1 MVNNF
6 DVFCTIPF
14 LYYSYPSSRLS
25 HLELHLHCS
34 PFLKPPIPHPPKP
47 THAHP
52 RPPTPTHPPTH
63 THLQAIGGPQT
74 RGGPRLIDGG
84 ADTPPQRRS
93 RRASRVPVASASN
106 VAVGEIVVERMSA
119 SSQNEAVGQNLDAL
133 LAMGY
138 TDQSAVAALAHTGG
152 FLEPAIELLSA
163 DPEFGKRP

>member
-1 MVNNF
+1 M
-6 DVFCTIPF
+6 DV
-14 LYYSYPSSRLS
+14 SPSVGTLNRPGACVSISRHPTLTFVS
-25 HLELHLHCS
+25 EHAY
-34 PFLKPPIPHPPKP
+34 KRNPPKP

-52 RPPTPTHPPTH
+52 RPPTPIHPPTH

>member
-1 MVNNF
+1 M
-6 DVFCTIPF
+6 
-14 LYYSYPSSRLS
+14 
-25 HLELHLHCS
+25 
-34 PFLKPPIPHPPKP
+34 
-47 THAHP
+47 
-52 RPPTPTHPPTH
+52 
-63 THLQAIGGPQT
+63 
-74 RGGPRLIDGG
+74 
-84 ADTPPQRRS
+84 
-93 RRASRVPVASASN
+93 ASASN

>member
-1 MVNNF
+1 METDL
-6 DVFCTIPF
+6 DVGLPGSEDGKLRRWKLTLWVISFITMGALLLCCLHTR
-14 LYYSYPSSRLS
+14 SRERLAKRLRS
-25 HLELHLHCS
+25 W
-34 PFLKPPIPHPPKP
+34 
-47 THAHP
+47 
-52 RPPTPTHPPTH
+52 R
-63 THLQAIGGPQT
+63 AIGGPQT